1 MGLDITAYKNLKV
14 VENPELDEYGDI
26 KNWRTEW
33 TPGESMKWSEEH
45 FPGRGEG
52 VDPDKFY
59 TWEKSFS
66 FRAGSYSGYGWWR
79 RKLEEFKGDSA
90 FQELINFADN
100 EGTIGPVVSKKLAED
115 FNEHAGAA
123 IEFAL
128 TSLGDAWEVW
138 IELYDEWKT
147 AFEMAS
153 ENGAVNFH

>member
-14 VENPELDEYGDI
+14 VENPQLDEYGDI
-26 KNWRTEW
+26 KNWKTEW

-59 TWEKSFS
+59 TWEESFS

-79 RKLEEFKGDSA
+79 RKLEEFKGNTA

-100 EGTIGPVVSKKLAED
+100 EGTIGPVVSKKLAKD
-115 FNEHAGAA
+115 FNEHADAA
-123 IEFAL
+123 REYAR
-128 TSLGDAWEVW
+128 TLGDAGEVW
-138 IELYDEWKT
+138 LYLYGDWKK
-147 AFEMAS
+147 AFEMAT

>member
-1 MGLDITAYKNLKV
+1 
-14 VENPELDEYGDI
+14 
-26 KNWRTEW
+26 
-33 TPGESMKWSEEH
+33 MKWSEEH

-59 TWEKSFS
+59 TSEESFS

-79 RKLEEFKGDSA
+79 RKLEEFKGDTA

-100 EGTIGPVVSKKLAED
+100 EGTIGPVVSKKLAKD
-115 FNEHAGAA
+115 FNEHADAA
-123 IEFAL
+123 REYAR
-128 TSLGDAWEVW
+128 TLGDAGEVW
-138 IELYDEWKT
+138 LYLYGDWKK